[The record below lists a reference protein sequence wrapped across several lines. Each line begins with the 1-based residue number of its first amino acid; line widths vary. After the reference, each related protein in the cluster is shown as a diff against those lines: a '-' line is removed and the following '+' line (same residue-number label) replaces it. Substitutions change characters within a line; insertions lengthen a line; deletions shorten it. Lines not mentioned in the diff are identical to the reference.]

1 MTNFSENDLIIHSL
15 KIIKKYPQGIETKDL
30 IQILRLTLDP
40 SGEDLEILSGRS
52 DDKFSQKARNLK
64 SHKTLEKKGFAKFF
78 DNRFYITDGGI
89 KFVDGYENGDE
100 LKMLSINIH
109 EEWPLTVRTS
119 NALKNENI
127 VFVGDLLIYEPKRL
141 LSFPNFGKRSLKELE
156 ELMME
161 NNINWNKIDA
171 DNPRWYELRETLLSK
186 IRNKKDNGARLN
198 QNIIGTKSLL
208 KDFNNFKKISHSDK
222 IFIELDFDAS
232 KVEALLI
239 NDINEIVSLLE
250 ERMAITFKSRFG
262 FQEDHK
268 TLAELGKQF
277 GITRERVR
285 QIETK
290 LKRSLRSLGNIDK
303 NSLIDFFNKY
313 ESISFH
319 KLFPKLNKYFNST
332 RSSNNEITRS
342 KFTIFIECF
351 CGVEEQY
358 FKTPE
363 RELLDFDNEKLKEI
377 FTITPSGVSRDNFF
391 EIIKENYGYND
402 FVTLSAIEFMEKKGL
417 IKISDKKIYPIELNK
432 YQEVANILLQ
442 YPNGLHWKK
451 IAIIGNKSFSKNK
464 WDLERIVGDASFNMI
479 SNKYIYLSD
488 RGTYRLFN
496 LCPEIKNRNEIIN
509 TFKNYLIEKKLDQA
523 TLEEAFQNI
532 IKLDKF
538 KNLNFYDA
546 RAIIKKFGP
555 EKNLYHTGI
564 SGTNTIGLNK
574 NLETISL
581 RDKIL
586 KLIGESSE
594 EISQKYLTQS
604 LQKTDEA
611 LPIDIHLNDLVDEM
625 KIFRVN
631 PGIYLNFDNA
641 LSLCDKDE
649 VKIFLDN
656 CLENF
661 EFITNGFM
669 RESLNRELGYDLS
682 NSYYSSLA
690 RVLAKENNWFYGTNF
705 LSKKMQKSGSLEN
718 YLKNNF
724 DKDLSNNENF
734 DEITK
739 KIGISRR
746 SFDNIIYQ
754 FNLIENT
761 DWIHQDD

>member
-1 MTNFSENDLIIHSL
+1 
-15 KIIKKYPQGIETKDL
+15 
-30 IQILRLTLDP
+30 
-40 SGEDLEILSGRS
+40 
-52 DDKFSQKARNLK
+52 
-64 SHKTLEKKGFAKFF
+64 
-78 DNRFYITDGGI
+78 
-89 KFVDGYENGDE
+89 
-100 LKMLSINIH
+100 
-109 EEWPLTVRTS
+109 
-119 NALKNENI
+119 
-127 VFVGDLLIYEPKRL
+127 
-141 LSFPNFGKRSLKELE
+141 
-156 ELMME
+156 MME
-161 NNINWNKIDA
+161 NNIDWNKIDA
-171 DNPRWYELRETLLSK
+171 DNPRWYGLRETLLSK
-186 IRNKKDNGARLN
+186 IRNKKDNGTRLN
-198 QNIIGTKSLL
+198 QNIVGTKSLL
-208 KDFNNFKKISHSDK
+208 KDFNNFKKNSHSDK

-285 QIETK
+285 QIEAK
-290 LKRSLRSLGNIDK
+290 LKRSLRSLGKIEK

-391 EIIKENYGYND
+391 EIIKENYGYSD

-488 RGTYRLFN
+488 RGTYKLFN
-496 LCPEIKNRNEIIN
+496 LCPEINNRNEIIN

-532 IKLDKF
+532 IKLDKY

-555 EKNLYHTGI
+555 EKNLYHTGV

-586 KLIGESSE
+586 KLIGESSD

-656 CLENF
+656 YLNNF

-669 RESLNRELGYDLS
+669 RESLNQELGYDLS
-682 NSYYSSLA
+682 NSYYRLSS
-690 RVLAKENNWFYGTNF
+690 
-705 LSKKMQKSGSLEN
+705 KSFS
-718 YLKNNF
+718 
-724 DKDLSNNENF
+724 
-734 DEITK
+734 
-739 KIGISRR
+739 
-746 SFDNIIYQ
+746 
-754 FNLIENT
+754 
-761 DWIHQDD
+761 